1 MSLQLSMCNR
11 LSRLAVRFV
20 DCTLPSMSS
29 EEEEEEGSAS
39 TIPTP
44 LTACACSC
52 AAISLRHDFT
62 LIREKKKV

>member
-20 DCTLPSMSS
+20 DCTLPSTSR

-39 TIPTP
+39 TMPTP

-52 AAISLRHDFT
+52 AAMSLRHDFT
-62 LIREKKKV
+62 LKTSKEMK